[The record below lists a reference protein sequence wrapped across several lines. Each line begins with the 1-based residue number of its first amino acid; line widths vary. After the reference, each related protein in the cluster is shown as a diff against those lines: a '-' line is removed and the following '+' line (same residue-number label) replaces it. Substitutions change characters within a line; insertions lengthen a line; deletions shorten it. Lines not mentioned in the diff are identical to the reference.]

1 MEKRK
6 RPALKLTQAPA
17 LRQDLRLFS
26 VLAVTE
32 EDFLRQ
38 AAELEAD
45 PLFARLAAPGA
56 DGQAPLVR
64 RRLPGASYA
73 FFQACGS
80 DALASA
86 AGSGIGAGEWLSE
99 RPAMLA
105 LATRAGLANFEKYF
119 LSGLPFQRGEAARA
133 CGFTEREAAD
143 LKTFTEA
150 FLLAHEHV
158 PPAALP
164 PLFLRCAATIYAEDG
179 RVEAAYNHPAYFRG
193 GYAINGPALTRLL
206 KGGGLSRVEISRARS
221 LAAAA
226 QRLSWRKAGFHRVL
240 GALLEEQKDFLLGRG
255 PLKPFTQRELAARA
269 GLNPGTVSRLIA
281 SKTLL
286 APWGAELELKYFFRP
301 RSAYIIDK
309 IKEILGGASGTKN
322 DREIAAALKRK
333 YGLSVSRRT
342 VNLYRTKPGI

>member
-6 RPALKLTQAPA
+6 KPALKLTQAPA
-17 LRQDLRLFS
+17 LRQDLRLFA
-26 VLAVTE
+26 VLGVTE

-45 PLFARLAAPGA
+45 PLLARLAAPGA

-80 DALASA
+80 DALAA
-86 AGSGIGAGEWLSE
+86 AAGAGSGAAEWLAG

-105 LATRAGLANFEKYF
+105 LATRAGLVNFEKYF
-119 LSGLPFQRGEAARA
+119 LSGSPFPRGEAERA
-133 CGFTEREAAD
+133 CGFTAREAAD
-143 LKTFTEA
+143 LKAFTEA
-150 FLLAHEHV
+150 FLMAHEHT

-164 PLFLRCAATIYAEDG
+164 PLFLRCAATIYAEG
-179 RVEAAYNHPAYFRG
+179 GGLRAAYNHPAYFRG

-206 KGGGLSRVEISRARS
+206 KSGGLSRAEISRARV

-240 GALLEEQKDFLLGRG
+240 GALIEEQKDFLLGRG

-269 GLNPGTVSRLIA
+269 GLNPGTVSRLI
-281 SKTLL
+281 SNRTLL
-286 APWGAELELKYFFRP
+286 TPRGEELALKSFFRP

-309 IKEILGGASGTKN
+309 MREILGGGAMTDEKV
-322 DREIAAALKRK
+322 AQALKREF
-333 YGLSVSRRT
+333 GVRVSRRT
-342 VNLYRTKPGI
+342 VSLYRTKL

>member
-6 RPALKLTQAPA
+6 KPALNLSQAPA

-26 VLAVTE
+26 MLARTE
-32 EDFLRQ
+32 EDFLRL

-45 PLFARLAAPGA
+45 PLFARMSAPGG
-56 DGQAPLVR
+56 DGQAPIMR
-64 RRLPGASYA
+64 HKLPGASYA

-80 DALASA
+80 DVLAAA
-86 AGSGIGAGEWLSE
+86 AGSGAEAGEWLAA

-105 LATRAGLANFEKYF
+105 LATRSGLANFEKYF
-119 LSGLPFQRGEAARA
+119 LSGSPCPPGEAARA
-133 CGFTEREAAD
+133 CGFTAREAAD
-143 LKTFTEA
+143 LKAFTEA
-150 FLLAHEHV
+150 FLLAHEHT
-158 PPAALP
+158 PPAVLP
-164 PLFLRCAATIYAEDG
+164 PLFLRCAATIYAEGG

-193 GYAINGPALTRLL
+193 VYSINGPALTRLL
-206 KGGGLSRVEISRARS
+206 KSGDLSRAEISRART

-255 PLKPFTQRELAARA
+255 ALKPLTQRALASRV

-281 SKTLL
+281 GKTLM
-286 APWGAELELKYFFRP
+286 APWGVELGLKSFFRP

-309 IKEILGGASGTKN
+309 MKEVAGEGAMTDLKV
-322 DREIAAALKRK
+322 AQALKSK
-333 YGLSVSRRT
+333 FGIKVSRRT
-342 VNLYRTKPGI
+342 VSLYRTRL